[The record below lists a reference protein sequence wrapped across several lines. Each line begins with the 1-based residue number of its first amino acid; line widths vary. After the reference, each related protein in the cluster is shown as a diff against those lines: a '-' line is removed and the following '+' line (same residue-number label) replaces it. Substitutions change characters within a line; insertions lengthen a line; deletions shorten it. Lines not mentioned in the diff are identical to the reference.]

1 MMIQQTHNIR
11 IKDQVL
17 DLVKLP
23 EAAQD
28 ELLAFYEFLMY
39 KYQQQTTKGRSD
51 KHHKQHVLSAIF
63 DEASGTLPTP
73 YTFDREA
80 LHER

>member
-1 MMIQQTHNIR
+1 MMIQQMHNIR

-39 KYQQQTTKGRSD
+39 KYTTKGFSD
-51 KHHKQHVLSAIF
+51 KPRKQQLLSAIF
-63 DEASGTLPTP
+63 DEANGTLPTP

>member
-1 MMIQQTHNIR
+1 MMIQHVHNIR

-39 KYQQQTTKGRSD
+39 KYHQQTTRGFSD
-51 KHHKQHVLSAIF
+51 KQRKQQVLSAIF
-63 DEASGTLPTP
+63 DEADGTLPTP